1 MIAEHI
7 RQVTHGRHST
17 AGLLAYRPDKPPD
30 YDTVVKEE
38 DGDLPSYV
46 EAVGHGRG
54 ELTQVVV
61 VPDIN
66 SEQEEP
72 PREETA
78 ESSV

>member
-1 MIAEHI
+1 M
-7 RQVTHGRHST
+7 THGRHST

-46 EAVGHGRG
+46 EAVGGG

-61 VPDIN
+61 VPDSN
-66 SEQEEP
+66 SEGQEGQES
-72 PREETA
+72 PREATA